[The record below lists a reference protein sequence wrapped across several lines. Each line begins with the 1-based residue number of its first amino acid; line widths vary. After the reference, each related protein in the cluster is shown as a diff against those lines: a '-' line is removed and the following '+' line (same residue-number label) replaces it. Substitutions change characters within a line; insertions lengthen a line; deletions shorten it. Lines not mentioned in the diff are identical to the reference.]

1 MPGASNL
8 QTELDA
14 LKAGLRMTADAPE
27 ASTAAE
33 QLRHKGRDPAAKSIG
48 AKTEYEEQLREL
60 GKILSDYTGSVE
72 EFVKEH
78 QLASALAAFVL
89 GVAVGRVMGRA

>member
-14 LKAGLRMTADAPE
+14 LKADLRMTDAPE

-33 QLRHKGRDPAAKSIG
+33 RLQPKGRDPAAKSIG
-48 AKTEYEEQLREL
+48 AKTEYEEHLREL
-60 GKILSDYTGSVE
+60 GKILSDYTGSIE

-78 QLASALAAFVL
+78 QLASVLAAFVL
-89 GVAVGRVMGRA
+89 GVAAGRVMGRA

>member
-1 MPGASNL
+1 
-8 QTELDA
+8 
-14 LKAGLRMTADAPE
+14 MTADAPE
-27 ASTAAE
+27 ASDATE
-33 QLRHKGRDPAAKSIG
+33 QLRPKGGDPAAKSIG
-48 AKTEYEEQLREL
+48 GKPECEEQLREL
-60 GKILSDYTGSVE
+60 GTILSEHMVSVE